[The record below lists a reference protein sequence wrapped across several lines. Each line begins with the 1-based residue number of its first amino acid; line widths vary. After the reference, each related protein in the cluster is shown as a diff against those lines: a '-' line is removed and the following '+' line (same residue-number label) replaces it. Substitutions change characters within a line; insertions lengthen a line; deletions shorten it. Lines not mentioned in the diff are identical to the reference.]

1 MLKEREPENKSKF
14 DVSGLRAGM
23 MLSTAGLTL
32 ALSVGI
38 GVGIGILLDRWLKTN
53 FLVIIFTLVGVAAG
67 FRELI
72 RTVIR
77 ANEEQERLDA
87 EERRERQAAARAPRK
102 GVEVE
107 EERSE

>member
-1 MLKEREPENKSKF
+1 MKEREPENKSKF

-38 GVGIGILLDRWLKTN
+38 GVGIGIFLDKWLKTN
-53 FLVIIFTLVGVAAG
+53 YFVIIFTLVGVVAG

-77 ANEEQERLDA
+77 ANEEQERVDA
-87 EERRERQAAARAPRK
+87 EERQSRRPAVAKAPET

-107 EERSE
+107 VEGSE